1 MSKPNIIE
9 AFPLHS
15 RLTVTQALEYAQGMD
30 LKSIIV
36 LGTDQDNEVREVHSH
51 MSRETAVYKLVEEIG
66 RVMEW
71 DNE

>member
-1 MSKPNIIE
+1 MSKPNIE

-15 RLTVTQALEYAQGMD
+15 RLTVAQALDHAQGMN
-30 LKSIIV
+30 LKSVMV

-71 DNE
+71 SDQ